1 MFNSDLNK
9 KVCLIVDHPVRD
21 LPGLLYLLSKL
32 KKKKISYYL
41 VPFYNFREIYLIK
54 PNLVILN
61 HSRNIYTNFIKIL
74 NLLNIN
80 IIVLDTEGGMVT
92 KDLIDEYILFSN
104 IYKNINNIKNYCL
117 WSREIKKN
125 LLKKIRVDHSKFIV
139 TGNPRYQFIRLN
151 KKKPGKNILVN
162 LNFSTINPKFQ
173 TVNDEKNLL
182 VKQGKTIQWINGYI
196 NDQKKM
202 REKFIFLINQ
212 LSETFPFNKIIVR
225 PHPYE
230 DLNYYKYVFKNKKN
244 LVISSCENNIYDD
257 INQSFVVIQ
266 NNCGTT
272 IDASLLN
279 RPVIS
284 YCPFKS
290 EYLDQKFILDISTVC
305 KSEYKVKSMIKLIY
319 NGKYHCKNYLT
330 LINDNF
336 SYLKNSSKLFDRL
349 IGKLITNQVY
359 KKNLLILLIKN
370 YELIFFFRAILKL
383 ALGKMLFSLLN
394 KNFKIKSFSIKKV
407 KEILNRL
414 FLLDKKLKKNIR
426 VQKISIMC
434 LIKFYSIKIN

>member
-1 MFNSDLNK
+1 MFNSDFNK

-21 LPGLLYLLSKL
+21 LPGLLYLVCKL

-61 HSRNIYTNFIKIL
+61 HSRNIYKNFIKIL

-104 IYKNINNIKNYCL
+104 LNNNINNIKKYCL

-151 KKKPGKNILVN
+151 KKKLGKNILVN
-162 LNFSTINPKFQ
+162 LNFATINPKFQ

-182 VKQGKTIQWINGYI
+182 VKQGKTTQWINGYI
-196 NDQKKM
+196 NHQKKM

-212 LSETFPFNKIIVR
+212 LSETFSLNEIIVR

-230 DLNYYKYVFKNKKN
+230 DLNYYKDIFKNKKN
-244 LVISSCENNIYDD
+244 LVISSGENICDD
-257 INQSFVVIQ
+257 INQSCVVIQ

-279 RPVIS
+279 CPVIS

-305 KSEYKVKSMIKLIY
+305 KSEYKVKRMIKLIY

-394 KNFKIKSFSIKKV
+394 KNFKIKIFSSKKV

-414 FLLDKKLKKNIR
+414 FILDKKLNKNIH
-426 VQKISIMC
+426 VQKISIMS